1 MRTRLL
7 PLAVAVL
14 LGASAARA
22 AAPTVVAGAEPADP
36 DALFEARC
44 ADADSAECAAARG
57 LLLELM
63 IRDLDVLERS
73 HDRRAVETA
82 GLLLDT
88 DEPELQA
95 GALRILARWASS
107 DEQGFANDVA
117 PLLLTASRQNQR
129 LAAMVLRRSH
139 DPWAHAIGEQY
150 ERNHPQAVAADD
162 DTYAFPDVASRG
174 FDPYP
179 GARPYPPG
187 DGPRSFGLVTTD
199 PVERVVAAVSKGTPA
214 IDWAAFSAELSASPQ
229 NAEDAEIAA
238 AYQRRQDAAKAWDT
252 LFASGQAPD
261 QATTDRLHSATA
273 ELAAKR
279 TARPSAWLSG
289 LPLSVSPSDGRIRLE
304 GPVSAA
310 KFLILE
316 RQGGFPA
323 RYAAVYRDPLLDL
336 TVLHLMWNPDLG
348 ATVGTAAAAAAL
360 HEPTALERY
369 EDAVRQGDAMFAAGD
384 YFEAVRRYEDAWRV
398 GYGLKL
404 NAEIKALDA
413 RLARARTARDGGD
426 GSPAPVSPVT
436 PAPAPGTAP
445 ATPAPAPTVAPSTSA
460 TTAPAPTPVEE
471 YDETVRK
478 GDALY
483 AAGDYFEA
491 VRTYEH
497 AWRVAYNN
505 KLQTDDKAL
514 DKKLAAARKAR
525 DEKKSPK

>member
-1 MRTRLL
+1 
-7 PLAVAVL
+7 VL

-22 AAPTVVAGAEPADP
+22 AAPTVVAGPEPADP
-36 DALFEARC
+36 DAMFEARC

-82 GLLLDT
+82 RLLLDS

-95 GALRILARWASS
+95 GALRILARWAGS
-107 DEQGFANDVA
+107 DEQGFAKEVA
-117 PLLLTASRQNQR
+117 PLLLIESRQSQR
-129 LAAMVLRRSH
+129 LAAMVLRKSH

-150 ERNHPQAVAADD
+150 ERNHPQTVAADD

-179 GARPYPPG
+179 GALPYPPG

-199 PVERVVAAVSKGTPA
+199 PVERVVATVSKGTPA

-229 NAEDAEIAA
+229 TAEDAEIAA

-252 LFASGQAPD
+252 LFAAGQAPD
-261 QATTDRLHSATA
+261 QATTDRLHGATA

-304 GPVSAA
+304 GPVVAA

-316 RQGGFPA
+316 RQGAFPA

-336 TVLHLMWNPDLG
+336 TVLHLMWNPGLG
-348 ATVGTAAAAAAL
+348 ATVGTTAATL
-360 HEPTALERY
+360 HEPTALEQY

-413 RLARARTARDGGD
+413 RLARARKARDGGD
-426 GSPAPVSPVT
+426 GSLAPVSPVT
-436 PAPAPGTAP
+436 PAPAPGTAH
-445 ATPAPAPTVAPSTSA
+445 AAPAPAPTVAPSTSA
-460 TTAPAPTPVEE
+460 TTAQAPTPLEE

-505 KLQTDDKAL
+505 KLKNDAKTLDD
-514 DKKLAAARKAR
+514 KLAAARKAR
-525 DEKKSPK
+525 DEKKSQK

>member
-7 PLAVAVL
+7 PLALAVL

-22 AAPTVVAGAEPADP
+22 AAPTVVAGPEPADP
-36 DALFEARC
+36 DAIFEARC

-82 GLLLDT
+82 RLLLDS

-95 GALRILARWASS
+95 GALRILARWAGS
-107 DEQGFANDVA
+107 DEQGLAKDVA
-117 PLLLTASRQNQR
+117 PLLLIGSRQSQR
-129 LAAMVLRRSH
+129 LAAMVLRKSH
-139 DPWAHAIGEQY
+139 DPWARAIGEQY

-162 DTYAFPDVASRG
+162 DTYAFPDVAPRG

-179 GARPYPPG
+179 GALPYPPG

-199 PVERVVAAVSKGTPA
+199 PVERVVAALGKGAPA
-214 IDWAAFSAELSASPQ
+214 MDWAAFSAELSASPQ
-229 NAEDAEIAA
+229 AAEDAEIAA
-238 AYQRRQDAAKAWDT
+238 AYQRKQDAAEAWDT
-252 LFASGQAPD
+252 LFAAGQAPD
-261 QATTDRLHSATA
+261 QATTDRLRSATA
-273 ELAAKR
+273 ELAARR
-279 TARPSAWLSG
+279 TARPSTWLSG
-289 LPLSVSPSDGRIRLE
+289 LPLSVSPSDGRILLE
-304 GPVSAA
+304 GPVAA
-310 KFLILE
+310 ARFLILE

-336 TVLHLMWNPDLG
+336 TVLHLMWNPGLG
-348 ATVGTAAAAAAL
+348 ATVGAAAAAL
-360 HEPTALERY
+360 REPTALEQY

-384 YFEAVRRYEDAWRV
+384 YFEAVRRYENAWRV

-404 NAEIKALDA
+404 NAEIKALDT
-413 RLARARTARDGGD
+413 RLARARKARDGGD
-426 GSPAPVSPVT
+426 GSAAPVSPAA
-436 PAPAPGTAP
+436 PAPAPGTAH

-460 TTAPAPTPVEE
+460 TTAQAPTPIEE
-471 YDETVRK
+471 YEETLRT

-483 AAGDYFEA
+483 TAGDYFEA

-505 KLQTDDKAL
+505 KLKTNAKAL
-514 DKKLAAARKAR
+514 DDKLAAARKAR
-525 DEKKSPK
+525 DEKQSQK

>member
-1 MRTRLL
+1 ML
-7 PLAVAVL
+7 PLALAVL
-14 LGASAARA
+14 LGGNAARA

-57 LLLELM
+57 LLIELM

-73 HDRRAVETA
+73 HDRRAVEA
-82 GLLLDT
+82 ARLLLDT

-117 PLLLTASRQNQR
+117 PLLLIGSRQNQQ

-150 ERNHPQAVAADD
+150 ERNHPQGVAADD

-174 FDPYP
+174 FDAYP

-199 PVERVVAAVSKGTPA
+199 PVERVVAVVSKGTPA
-214 IDWAAFSAELSASPQ
+214 IDWAAFSGELSASPQ

-238 AYQRRQDAAKAWDT
+238 AHQRRQDAAKAWDT

-273 ELAAKR
+273 ELAAR
-279 TARPSAWLSG
+279 RAARPYAWLSG

-304 GPVSAA
+304 GPVSGA

-336 TVLHLMWNPDLG
+336 TVLHLMWNPGLG
-348 ATVGTAAAAAAL
+348 ATVGTAVAAL
-360 HEPTALERY
+360 HEPTALEQY
-369 EDAVRQGDAMFAAGD
+369 EDAVRQGDAMFAVGD

-413 RLARARTARDGGD
+413 RLARARKARDGGD
-426 GSPAPVSPVT
+426 GSLAPVSPVT
-436 PAPAPGTAP
+436 PAPAPGTAH

-460 TTAPAPTPVEE
+460 TAAQAPTPVEE

-478 GDALY
+478 GDALF

-505 KLQTDDKAL
+505 KLKTDAKAL
-514 DKKLAAARKAR
+514 DERLAAARKAR
-525 DEKKSPK
+525 DEKKSQK